1 MKGAKRPR
9 RGQGRRGPATRLL
22 SALGALLTLLTA
34 AAVLALIARAP
45 PLPPSAAEGPAP
57 QGETPADGAAGGAG
71 LGALAPRLLALATRP
86 ELAWLRALAERVRP
100 QGFRLTDTR
109 FTLSDTPL
117 GKSATVVLEDLRL
130 RPDAAGWRAELRGRI
145 DGAPTASFAGT
156 ARLTTAG
163 ERDRLR
169 LVLSSLDLGALLE
182 RAAPERV
189 AEATAMASAIVEAE
203 LAGGALAGDVEL
215 TLRLGEPGR
224 IRAAA
229 MPEALPVS
237 ELEAALRGG
246 GDGNVLTIERLALAS
261 PALRLAARGEVG
273 PGGVDVVLAAD
284 DVDATWAPRLWPE
297 GVAAGAR
304 DWITRNI
311 TAGRIARLDLR
322 LALDAAA
329 LEGDVLPADALYGEA
344 RIEDAEIHYLRPMP
358 PATGADATARF
369 NGDRMTFAITGGA
382 AAGVEVTGGEV
393 VVRDYADPS
402 TVERLEVDL
411 AGRGSVPAML
421 ALTDHE
427 PLALASRKGLP
438 VAGSAGSGT
447 FELEVGL
454 PLLRDLELDAVD
466 LAFTGSFADVALPN
480 MAAGRDLTDVDFTM
494 EATVDTVRA
503 AGRGRVGGIPL
514 DLTFEVEGDR
524 EVLGARGEVDAA
536 RLTELGAPPLPLAGT
551 VGLDATIA
559 TTGAVERSELRLDVT
574 GAEVDLPNLAV
585 WKPEGVEGTVEVR
598 VVETGD
604 TLEVERLALSWPGAE
619 IAGAAELDASGR
631 LEALSLDPL
640 RVAGTDLRV
649 TGAREAGTLTLEV
662 AGARLDLAP
671 LTGGGGGGGD
681 GGDAAARLGAQA
693 PLTVALAIDEVVA
706 GGDGALT
713 GLDGRL
719 HADRDGLSGWRLA
732 AGIRPGDGVVRTRLE
747 PSNEGARLTLTT
759 DDAGGVA
766 AALGLSGELR
776 GGLLEFTGDV
786 TARRPHWRVAG
797 EIAAQD
803 FVLSG
808 APPVMRVLAAAP
820 ATEDLADDDLAVAS
834 FNSPITLDGSVLT
847 LEDALLIASNLA
859 VRTSGDVDLD
869 AERLTLAGSLAPVQ
883 GVNRFIGSLPLIGAL
898 LQGSQKAGAFALSF
912 TVEGPWRDPSVAVN
926 PLSVVTPGVL
936 QDLFAGAEVRP
947 PRVPND
953 TGD

>member
-1 MKGAKRPR
+1 
-9 RGQGRRGPATRLL
+9 
-22 SALGALLTLLTA
+22 
-34 AAVLALIARAP
+34 
-45 PLPPSAAEGPAP
+45 
-57 QGETPADGAAGGAG
+57 
-71 LGALAPRLLALATRP
+71 
-86 ELAWLRALAERVRP
+86 
-100 QGFRLTDTR
+100 
-109 FTLSDTPL
+109 
-117 GKSATVVLEDLRL
+117 
-130 RPDAAGWRAELRGRI
+130 
-145 DGAPTASFAGT
+145 
-156 ARLTTAG
+156 
-163 ERDRLR
+163 
-169 LVLSSLDLGALLE
+169 
-182 RAAPERV
+182 RAAP
-189 AEATAMASAIVEAE
+189 
-203 LAGGALAGDVEL
+203 
-215 TLRLGEPGR
+215 P
-224 IRAAA
+224 
-229 MPEALPVS
+229 
-237 ELEAALRGG
+237 
-246 GDGNVLTIERLALAS
+246 
-261 PALRLAARGEVG
+261 GEVG

-284 DVDATWAPRLWPE
+284 DVDATPAPRLWPE
-297 GVAAGAR
+297 GIADGAR
-304 DWITRNI
+304 DWVTENI

-322 LALDAAA
+322 VDLDAAA
-329 LEGDVLPADALYGEA
+329 LEGGLPPTDAVYGEA

-369 NGDRMTFAITGGA
+369 DGDRMTFTITGGA

-411 AGRGSVPAML
+411 AGRGSVPAIL

-427 PLALASRKGLP
+427 PLTLASRKGLP
-438 VAGSAGSGT
+438 VADSAGSGT

-466 LAFTGSFADVALPN
+466 LAFAGTFADVALPN
-480 MAAGRDLTDVDFTM
+480 MAAGRDLSDVDLTM
-494 EATVDTVRA
+494 EATVDTVSA

-536 RLTELGAPPLPLAGT
+536 RLAELGAPPLPLAGT
-551 VGLDATIA
+551 VGLDATIT
-559 TTGAVERSELRLDVT
+559 TTGAVERSELSLDVT
-574 GAEVDLPNLAV
+574 AAEVDLPNLAV

-598 VVETGD
+598 VVQRGD
-604 TLEVERLALSWPGAE
+604 RLEVERLALSWPGAE
-619 IAGAAELDASGR
+619 IAGAAALDASGR

-649 TGAREAGTLTLEV
+649 TGAREAGTLALEV

-671 LTGGGGGGGD
+671 FTGGGD
-681 GGDAAARLGAQA
+681 GDVATGRLGAQA
-693 PLTVALAIDEVVA
+693 PLTLALAIDEVVA

-719 HADRDGLSGWRLA
+719 HADGDGLSGWRLA

-747 PSNEGARLTLTT
+747 PANDGARLTLTT

-786 TARRPHWRVAG
+786 TARRPHWRIAG

-803 FVLSG
+803 FVLRG
-808 APPVMRVLAAAP
+808 TPPVMRVLAAAP

-834 FNSPITLDGSVLT
+834 FNSPITLDGRVVT

-869 AERLTLAGSLAPVQ
+869 AERLELEGSLAPVQ

-898 LQGSQKAGAFALSF
+898 LQGSQKAGAVALSF
-912 TVEGPWRDPSVAVN
+912 TVDGPWRDPAVSVN

-947 PRVPND
+947 PRVPKD

>member
-1 MKGAKRPR
+1 VKGAKRPR

-45 PLPPSAAEGPAP
+45 PPLPPSAVEGPAP

-71 LGALAPRLLALATRP
+71 LDALAPRLLALATRP
-86 ELAWLRALAERVRP
+86 ELAWLRDLAQRVRP

-117 GKSATVVLEDLRL
+117 GESATVVLEDLRL
-130 RPDAAGWRAELRGRI
+130 RPEAAGWRAELQGRI
-145 DGAPTASFAGT
+145 DGAPTATFAGT
-156 ARLTTAG
+156 ARLTAAG

-189 AEATAMASAIVEAE
+189 AEATAMASAVVEAE

-229 MPEALPVS
+229 MPEALAVS

-246 GDGNVLTIERLALAS
+246 ADGDVLTIERFALAS

-304 DWITRNI
+304 DWITENI

-322 LALDAAA
+322 LALDAEA
-329 LEGDVLPADALYGEA
+329 LAGDVLPADALYGEA

-369 NGDRMTFAITGGA
+369 DGDRMTFAITDGA
-382 AAGVEVTGGEV
+382 AGGVAVTGGEV
-393 VVRDYADPS
+393 VVRDYADPA
-402 TVERLEVDL
+402 TVERLDVDL

-427 PLALASRKGLP
+427 PLTLASRKGLP

-447 FELEVGL
+447 FNLQVGL

-494 EATVDTVRA
+494 EATVDSVSA
-503 AGRGRVGGIPL
+503 AGRGRVGGVPL
-514 DLTFEVEGDR
+514 DLTFRVEGER
-524 EVLGARGEVDAA
+524 EVLGARGEVEVA
-536 RLTELGAPPLPLAGT
+536 RLAELGAPPLPVDGM
-551 VGLDATIA
+551 VGLDATLT
-559 TTGAVERSELRLDVT
+559 TTGGAERRELRVDLT
-574 GAEVDLPNLAV
+574 AAEVEVPELSI
-585 WKPEGVEGTVEVR
+585 WKPAGVAG
-598 VVETGD
+598 
-604 TLEVERLALSWPGAE
+604 TLEVRLVETADAVDVERFAVSWPGAE
-619 IAGAAELDASGR
+619 ISGSARLDAAGR
-631 LEALSLDPL
+631 LQGLTVDPL
-640 RVAGTDLRV
+640 RVAGTDL
-649 TGAREAGTLTLEV
+649 TIEGAREAGTLALRVDGT
-662 AGARLDLAP
+662 RLDLAP
-671 LTGGGGGGGD
+671 FAGGEDGAGG
-681 GGDAAARLGAQA
+681 ASPGAQA
-693 PLTVALAIDEVVA
+693 PLRLELAIAEVVA

-713 GLDGRL
+713 ELSGVLGL
-719 HADRDGLSGWRLA
+719 DRDGVGEVRLD
-732 AGIRPGDGVVRTRLE
+732 AGIRPGDGEVRARLE
-747 PSNEGARLTLTT
+747 PMGGGDRLSLTT
-759 DDAGGVA
+759 DDAGGLA
-766 AALGLSGELR
+766 SALGLSGAMR
-776 GGLLEFTGDV
+776 GGALEITGTLV
-786 TARRPHWRVAG
+786 ARRPHWRVEG
-797 EIAAQD
+797 EVAAQD

-808 APPVMRVLAAAP
+808 APPVVRVLAAAP
-820 ATEDLADDDLAVAS
+820 ATAELADDDLAVAR
-834 FNSPITLDGSVLT
+834 FTSPLTLDGSVLT

-869 AERLTLAGSLAPVQ
+869 AERLDLQGSLAPVQ

-898 LQGSQKAGAFALSF
+898 LQGSNKAGAFALSF
-912 TVEGPWRDPSVAVN
+912 TVRGPWRDPSVNVN

-947 PRVPND
+947 PRLPND
-953 TGD
+953 EAD